1 MSWQKV
7 NLYDL
12 DNLLEKFRD
21 FFCGAS
27 VWKMLGDNLVCNY
40 GNNIFMQVVLHIS
53 ILDIPENCLQNN
65 LPIFP
70 KKLPFLEQD
79 LCSYKI
85 GHSFST
91 LPLTIWN
98 VGLICQK
105 ALWYEFYCLFCHS
118 FILSL
123 WSTGR
128 KFWCT

>member
-53 ILDIPENCLQNN
+53 I
-65 LPIFP
+65 
-70 KKLPFLEQD
+70 
-79 LCSYKI
+79 
-85 GHSFST
+85 
-91 LPLTIWN
+91 
-98 VGLICQK
+98 
-105 ALWYEFYCLFCHS
+105 
-118 FILSL
+118 
-123 WSTGR
+123 
-128 KFWCT
+128 